1 MKRGIH
7 EQSMYDAWNRI
18 TPIPQGLFK
27 PFVQSLPLEH
37 YPKGKTLLRAGTTN
51 QQSYFL
57 LSGILRFYYTTDEG
71 QEFNKAFYSEQQI
84 VGPLSATI
92 IGEASRYS
100 IEVIEACDVFVISES
115 LFTDYMNKHLAWE
128 RLFSYCCQMMLVRN
142 ERREAELLLNT
153 PKARYLQFVRNFPEL
168 VTRIPQYHI
177 ASYIGITPVALSRS
191 RSDWE
196 KEL

>member
-1 MKRGIH
+1 MDRAIQ

-18 TPIPQGLFK
+18 TPIPKDLLK
-27 PFVQSLPLEH
+27 TFVQSLSLEH
-37 YPKGKTLLRAGTTN
+37 YPKGETLLKAGTTS

-71 QEFNKAFYSEQQI
+71 QEFNKAFYSKQQI

-100 IEVIEACDVFVISES
+100 IEVIEACDVFVIPES
-115 LFTDYMNKHLAWE
+115 LFSYYMNKHLAWE

>member
-1 MKRGIH
+1 M
-7 EQSMYDAWNRI
+7 
-18 TPIPQGLFK
+18 
-27 PFVQSLPLEH
+27 
-37 YPKGKTLLRAGTTN
+37 
-51 QQSYFL
+51 